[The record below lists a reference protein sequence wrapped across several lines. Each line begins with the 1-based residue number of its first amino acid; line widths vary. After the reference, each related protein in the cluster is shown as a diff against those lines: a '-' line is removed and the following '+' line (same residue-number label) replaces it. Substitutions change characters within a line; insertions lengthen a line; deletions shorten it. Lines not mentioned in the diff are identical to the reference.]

1 MFIPRPVDEDRAMSL
16 VQAPT
21 FVQIQSSSKSSLI
34 NPYHH
39 NPSNSF
45 NQTQSLNHNQ
55 SLSYRQSPGQAQSLT
70 ANQSINQS
78 IIHNQVRQQQPILQ
92 HSQEN
97 LQQQIQQ
104 HQQEPLQQH
113 MQQPHHQSPFIQQR
127 HHISQSNLHHGHVSR
142 TAQIRSSNSHLH
154 TQGFQTNPETP
165 SSRSSSQ
172 HTPYLEQRP
181 SLPEPREDEIER
193 RSMRSHTNYN
203 HPGLPGPIGMNGYTN
218 HGMNP
223 SESVNSLR
231 ELNYPQASENPDSG
245 AYPNPGSQDTRS
257 LPVYPLPPNQ
267 ELRET
272 HTARLNQRVQGS
284 RPSPSPRPNLN
295 STPPAPSPRIHKPN
309 GDIDNSQPQYSNSPV
324 QFYRSSV
331 PAPGYMNQGPI
342 SYPSKPQPPPP
353 PYPGIPPIP
362 QISSL
367 DYNPVYTSSP
377 GLKQSTR

>member
-21 FVQIQSSSKSSLI
+21 FVQIQSSSKSALI

-55 SLSYRQSPGQAQSLT
+55 SLSYRQSPGQSQSL
-70 ANQSINQS
+70 AVNQSSIYNQA
-78 IIHNQVRQQQPILQ
+78 RQQQPILQ

-97 LQQQIQQ
+97 LQQHIQQ
-104 HQQEPLQQH
+104 HQQEPLQQN
-113 MQQPHHQSPFIQQR
+113 MQQPLQQSPFIQQR

-154 TQGFQTNPETP
+154 TPGFQTNPENP
-165 SSRSSSQ
+165 SSRGSSQ
-172 HTPYLEQRP
+172 HTSYLEQRP
-181 SLPEPREDEIER
+181 SLPEPREDELER
-193 RSMRSHTNYN
+193 RSMRSHTNFSQ
-203 HPGLPGPIGMNGYTN
+203 PGLPGSTGMNGYTN

-231 ELNYPQASENPDSG
+231 ELNYPQASENPQSG
-245 AYPNPGSQDTRS
+245 AYANPGSQDTRS
-257 LPVYPLPPNQ
+257 LPVYPHPPNP

-284 RPSPSPRPNLN
+284 RPSPSPRPNLI
-295 STPPAPSPRIHKPN
+295 STPPAPSPRIYKPN
-309 GDIDNSQPQYSNSPV
+309 GDIDNSQPHYSNSPV

-331 PAPGYMNQGPI
+331 AAPGYMNQGPV

-353 PYPGIPPIP
+353 PYSGIPPIP